1 MKLLP
6 EWRAVLVRVWSV
18 RLIAIA
24 VVLDGLSTAFPYL
37 QEALGLPI
45 GTFGA
50 LSGVVSALAILARII
65 IQDNVPAKPT
75 HPQGLAIDTP
85 DEVKE

>member
-1 MKLLP
+1 MNLLP
-6 EWRAVLVRVWSV
+6 EWRAVLVKAWSV

-37 QEALGLPI
+37 QDALGVPV

-50 LSGVVSALAILARII
+50 ISGIVSAFALLARVIA
-65 IQDNVPAKPT
+65 QDNLPSKSAPVQP
-75 HPQGLAIDTP
+75 LAIDTP
-85 DEVKE
+85 DVFQK